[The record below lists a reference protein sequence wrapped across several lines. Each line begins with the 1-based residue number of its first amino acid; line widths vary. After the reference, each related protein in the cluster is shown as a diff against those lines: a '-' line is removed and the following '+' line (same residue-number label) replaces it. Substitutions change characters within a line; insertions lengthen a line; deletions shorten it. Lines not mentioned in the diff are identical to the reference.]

1 MRLETKIFFLI
12 LIATF
17 TMGCSSDQQS
27 SGSLAIIDVRNNYPE
42 KEIVLTDI
50 ADITYLHLSAKNE
63 DFLYKGSI
71 NYATNNTIAI
81 HDQSSGSILFFTKD
95 GNPKSRFN
103 RYGQGPEEYSRPF
116 LTILYDEVTDDVF
129 VAQNDVNFV
138 QVYSSTGEYKRKL
151 TLPQGVRI
159 SQIVIF
165 DDQSLLAYDESKLWR
180 NMSRKQ
186 AADNVTSSTHYNDSA
201 FFHISKMD
209 GKVLEYVE
217 LPSNNVDFSIR
228 TDGDVQII
236 YYTRIAKCS
245 NGIHLCNPET
255 DTVFLYGKDKSLT
268 PVIRKK
274 PLVGDLDPMLV
285 LDNCMDAGNYLFM
298 EIITNSASS
307 REKPIERMYYA
318 LNKKNGEVFRQKNI
332 LPDFKGK
339 ELYFRART
347 AKFFENEYYF
357 ELELTELKKAYR
369 ENKLSGKLKELTA
382 SLDEFNDNNV
392 FMLLKFK

>member
-1 MRLETKIFFLI
+1 MSDYNILYLI
-12 LIATF
+12 IISVLIT
-17 TMGCSSDQQS
+17 GCSSENQS
-27 SGSLAIIDVRNNYPE
+27 KDSLPCIDVRKRYPE
-42 KEIVLTDI
+42 KEIILTDI

-116 LTILYDEVTDDVF
+116 LTILYDEVADDVF
-129 VAQNDVNFV
+129 VAQNDINFV

-159 SQIVIF
+159 SEMAVF
-165 DDQSLLAYDESKLWR
+165 DDQSLLVYDESKLWKNLKR
-180 NMSRKQ
+180 NFSG
-186 AADNVTSSTHYNDSA
+186 DNTSIVPHDIDSA
-201 FFHISKMD
+201 FFRISKID
-209 GKVLEYVE
+209 GKVFEYVE
-217 LPSNNVDFSIR
+217 MPGSNVDLSIKKDR
-228 TDGDVQII
+228 DAQII
-236 YYTRIAKCS
+236 YYTHIVKCS
-245 NGIHLCNPET
+245 DGFHLCNPET

-268 PVIRKK
+268 PVICKT
-274 PLVGDLDPMLV
+274 PLVGDLNPMLV
-285 LDNCMDAGNYLFM
+285 MDNCMDAGNYQFM

-318 LNKKNGEVFRQKNI
+318 RNKKTGEVFRQKNI

-339 ELYFRART
+339 EFFFRART
-347 AKFFENEYYF
+347 AKFFENGYHF
-357 ELELTELKKAYR
+357 ELDLIELNKAYR
-369 ENKLSGKLKELTA
+369 ENRLSGKLKELTA
-382 SLDEFNDNNV
+382 SLDEFEDNNV
-392 FMLLKFK
+392 FMFLQFK